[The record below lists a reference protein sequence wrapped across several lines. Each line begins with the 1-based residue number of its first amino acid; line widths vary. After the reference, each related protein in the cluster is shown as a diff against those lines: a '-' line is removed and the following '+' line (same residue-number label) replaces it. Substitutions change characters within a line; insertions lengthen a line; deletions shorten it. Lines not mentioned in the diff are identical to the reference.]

1 MTVKQWSLLVGEA
14 LNYDDRNS
22 YISDM
27 ALSVLWGIPPQGGI
41 PADRLALLGEIYDAT
56 HRSVR
61 EIVAL
66 SGMSQRKFA
75 DRFCIPL
82 RTLENWCNGV
92 NVCALYVRLLLQSAL
107 GIPIGAP
114 AAVTTARKI

>member
-1 MTVKQWSLLVGEA
+1 MTDRQYAQCVSAA
-14 LNYDDRNS
+14 LTYGSRNA
-22 YISDM
+22 YLSDM
-27 ALSVLWGIPPQGGI
+27 SMLPLWGDAPQNGI
-41 PADRLALLGEIYDAT
+41 LADRLALLGEIYDAT

-82 RTLENWCNGV
+82 RTVENWCRGISD
-92 NVCALYVRLLLQSAL
+92 CAIYIRLLLQTAL

-114 AAVTTARKI
+114 ATVTPARKI